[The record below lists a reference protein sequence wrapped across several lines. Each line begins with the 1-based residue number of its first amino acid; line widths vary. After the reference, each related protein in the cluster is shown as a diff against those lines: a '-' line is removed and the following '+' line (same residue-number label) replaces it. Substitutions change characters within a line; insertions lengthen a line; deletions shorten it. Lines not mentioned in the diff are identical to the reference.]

1 MEEKTA
7 RKRGLIKD
15 LIFDLQMNM
24 VSQVRHVGN
33 NSQRTEQSQA
43 ELSSNK
49 KLKGKVVCLLVPEGV
64 ENDHPN
70 SRQGSQQTF
79 PGESQTVNLL
89 AFEGC
94 MVCVATTQLFVS
106 WK

>member
-1 MEEKTA
+1 VNHR
-7 RKRGLIKD
+7 RKPAWGQTKD
-15 LIFDLQMNM
+15 IPE
-24 VSQVRHVGN
+24 GWK
-33 NSQRTEQSQA
+33 EP
-43 ELSSNK
+43 SNK